1 MATDP
6 AHRHSRSDALRASD
20 DERDA
25 TAKLLATALSE
36 GRLGIE
42 EYDQRLTEA
51 MSARTRGELV
61 PLTADLPVNRP
72 SGETSP
78 AKRLDSGWREYFNE
92 WRTWAGGAVI
102 MIGIWGV
109 TSVLSGSF
117 NYFWPAI
124 PLAIWGVI
132 LIAGLFWPD
141 DDKEEDEEDD
151 ETDDEDGATKG
162 KKKTEDDDWW
172 G

>member
-1 MATDP
+1 M
-6 AHRHSRSDALRASD
+6 RASD
-20 DERDA
+20 AERDA

-36 GRLGIE
+36 GRLGLE
-42 EYDQRLTEA
+42 EYEQRLTEA

-61 PLTADLPVNRP
+61 PLTADLPVER
-72 SGETSP
+72 STTESAP
-78 AKRLDSGWREYFNE
+78 AKKKDDSGWREYLNE

-102 MIGIWGV
+102 MVGIWGV

-141 DDKEEDEEDD
+141 EEGKDDEDEED
-151 ETDDEDGATKG
+151 EDEDDTGDTGDTKKG
-162 KKKTEDDDWW
+162 DGWW